1 MAKVTAKLVRF
12 VLALFLAFGLS
23 LPAAPTIPAAAR
35 THETTIPVQ
44 LLGINDFHGNLDTV
58 AKDPSGNPIGG
69 ADYLAANLNQAT
81 RAFLTAHPHATTNNS
96 IRVEDGDM
104 VGASPAVSG
113 LLQDEPTMKAL
124 QAMKFQVGT
133 LGNHEFDEG
142 LPEFKRILD
151 GKKPTPK
158 NKYENSDGVDIVGNY
173 PQVKSKMDIVSANV
187 IDKRTGRIPEGFKPY
202 TIKTVKS
209 GGHKIRIGFIG
220 LITTKATT
228 VILHSQIVHLD
239 FLNEAETIV
248 KYEKIL
254 RAQGVHAIVV
264 LDHTGAAST
273 GTPAGGSDGSV
284 SGDAVT
290 VMNQVNQQDPNNSV
304 DVFFAGHSHQF
315 ADGVVGSTRIVQAL
329 SFGRAFDD
337 VWGELST
344 KTGDFVTTPDASVKY
359 NERNGVVPDPQVAHI
374 VKDAEQRVAPIIT
387 SVIGYARNPIYSR
400 SGNGFDPE
408 TEVGDL
414 VTDAQLFEAN
424 EEGKNVDFAIT
435 NNGGIRSDLITTPT
449 SDGGNAIT
457 WGAAQA
463 VQPFGN
469 FLQIVEMSG
478 RDIVTALNQQYD
490 DNLYYL
496 QVAGL
501 KYQYAPSPDDPL
513 YKYKVVNIT
522 TDNGQPFDLNRTYRV
537 VINDFLYGGG
547 DGFSVFTKGHMVD
560 TLNGLDTDVF
570 VQYFKD
576 QTAAGQV
583 IDPQV
588 TNRRVLVD
596 STSFLGE

>member
-1 MAKVTAKLVRF
+1 MTKVLTKAARLG
-12 VLALFLAFGLS
+12 LALLLAFAFSLPVIPA
-23 LPAAPTIPAAAR
+23 LPAAAK

-69 ADYLAANLNQAT
+69 ADYLAANLNLAARSFIAAHPQAT
-81 RAFLTAHPHATTNNS
+81 GNNS

-158 NKYENSDGVDIVGNY
+158 NKYADSDGVDIVGNY
-173 PQVKSKMDIVSANV
+173 PQVKSKMAIVAANV
-187 IDKRTGRIPEGFKPY
+187 VDRQTGKVPEGFKPY

-209 GGHKIRIGFIG
+209 NGHKVRIGFIG

-228 VILHSQIVHLD
+228 VILHSQIVNLD
-239 FLNEAETIV
+239 FLNEADTIV

-264 LDHTGAAST
+264 LDHTGAVSP
-273 GTPAGGSDGSV
+273 GSPAGGSDGSV
-284 SGDAVT
+284 SGDAVD
-290 VMNQVNQQDPNNSV
+290 VMRQVNQEDPNNSV
-304 DVFFAGHSHQF
+304 DLFFAGHSHQF
-315 ADGVVGSTRIVQAL
+315 ANGVVGSTRIVQAL
-329 SFGRAFDD
+329 YAGRAFDD
-337 VWGELST
+337 VQGELST
-344 KTGDFVTTPDASVKY
+344 KTNDFVATPAATVKY
-359 NERNGVVPDPQVAHI
+359 NERNGVVPDAQVTHI
-374 VKDAEQRVAPIIT
+374 VKDAEQRVTPIIS
-387 SVIGYARNPIYSR
+387 SVIGYAKNPAYSR
-400 SGNGFDPE
+400 SGTGVAPE
-408 TEVGDL
+408 TAVGDL

-424 EEGKNVDFAIT
+424 KEGKNVDFAMT

-449 SDGGNAIT
+449 SDGRNAIT

-478 RDIVTALNQQYD
+478 QDIVTALNQQYD
-490 DNLYYL
+490 DNLYFL
-496 QVAGL
+496 QIAGL
-501 KYQYAPSPDDPL
+501 TYQYAPSPSDPL
-513 YKYKVVNIT
+513 YKYKVVGIK
-522 TDNGQPFDLNRTYRV
+522 TDNGQPFDLTKTYRV
-537 VINDFLYGGG
+537 AINDFLYGGG
-547 DGFSVFTKGHMVD
+547 DGFSIFTNGHMVD

-576 QTAAGQV
+576 QNAAGQV

-588 TNRRVLVD
+588 SNRRVLVN
-596 STSFLGE
+596 STSFLGN

>member
-1 MAKVTAKLVRF
+1 MTKVITKAARF
-12 VLALFLAFGLS
+12 GLALLLAFALS
-23 LPAAPTIPAAAR
+23 LPVVPVAPAAAKAK
-35 THETTIPVQ
+35 ESTIPVQ

-58 AKDPSGNPIGG
+58 ARDPNGNPIGG

-81 RAFLTAHPHATTNNS
+81 EAFIAAHPHATKHHS
-96 IRVEDGDM
+96 IRVEAGDM

-124 QAMKFQVGT
+124 QSMKFQVGT

-142 LPEFKRILD
+142 LPEFKRILN

-158 NKYENSDGVDIVGNY
+158 NKYANSDGVDIVGDY
-173 PQVKSKMDIVSANV
+173 PQVKSHMDIVAANV
-187 IDKRTGRIPEGFKPY
+187 VDKRTGMIPEGFKPY

-209 GGHKIRIGFIG
+209 RGHKVRVGFIG

-228 VILHSQIVHLD
+228 VILHSQIVNLD
-239 FLNEAETIV
+239 FLNETDTIV

-254 RAQGVHAIVV
+254 RARGVHAIVV
-264 LDHTGAAST
+264 LDHTAAVSP
-273 GTPAGGSDGSV
+273 GSPAGGSDGSV
-284 SGDAVT
+284 SGDAAD
-290 VMNQVNQQDPNNSV
+290 VMRQVNQKDPNNSV

-315 ADGVVGSTRIVQAL
+315 ANGVIGSTRIVQAL

-337 VWGELST
+337 VQGELST
-344 KTGDFVTTPDASVKY
+344 KTKDFVSTPDATVKY
-359 NERNGVVPDPQVAHI
+359 NERNGVVPDPEVAYI
-374 VKDAEQRVAPIIT
+374 VKDAQQRVAPMIS
-387 SVIGYARNPIYSR
+387 SVIGYARNPVYFR
-400 SGNGFDPE
+400 SGTGFDPE

-424 EEGKNVDFAIT
+424 KEGKNVDFAIT
-435 NNGGIRSDLITTPT
+435 NNGGIRSDLISTPT
-449 SDGGNAIT
+449 PDGRNAIT

-469 FLQIVEMSG
+469 FLQIVELSG

-490 DNLYYL
+490 DDLYFL
-496 QVAGL
+496 QAAGL
-501 KYQYAPSPDDPL
+501 SYQYAPSPGDPL
-513 YKYKVVNIT
+513 FKYKVVNIT
-522 TDNGQPFDLNRTYRV
+522 TASGQPFDLNKTYRV

-547 DGFSVFTKGHMVD
+547 DGFSVFTKGNIVD

-576 QTAAGQV
+576 QTAAGHL

-588 TNRRVLVD
+588 TNRRTLVN
-596 STSFLGE
+596 STDFLGE

>member
-1 MAKVTAKLVRF
+1 MTKVIIKAARF
-12 VLALFLAFGLS
+12 GLALLLAFALS
-23 LPAAPTIPAAAR
+23 LPVVPALPAAAKAK
-35 THETTIPVQ
+35 ETTIPIQ

-58 AKDPSGNPIGG
+58 AKDPGGNPIGG

-81 RAFLTAHPHATTNNS
+81 RAFMAAHPHATKNNS
-96 IRVEDGDM
+96 IRVENGDM

-151 GKKPTPK
+151 GKKPAPK
-158 NKYENSDGVDIVGNY
+158 NKYASSDGVDIVGNY
-173 PQVKSKMDIVSANV
+173 PQVKSQMDIVAANV
-187 IDKRTGRIPEGFKPY
+187 VDRQTGKIPEGFKPY

-209 GGHKIRIGFIG
+209 SGHKIRVGFIG
-220 LITTKATT
+220 LITTRATT
-228 VILHSQIVHLD
+228 VILHSQIVNLD
-239 FLNEAETIV
+239 FLNETDTIV

-254 RAQGVHAIVV
+254 RARGVHAIVV
-264 LDHTGAAST
+264 LDHTAAVSP
-273 GTPAGGSDGSV
+273 GSPAGGSDGSV
-284 SGDAVT
+284 SGDAAD
-290 VMNQVNQQDPNNSV
+290 VMRQVNQKDPNNSV

-315 ADGVVGSTRIVQAL
+315 ANGVIGSTRIIQAL

-337 VWGELST
+337 VQGELST
-344 KTGDFVTTPDASVKY
+344 KTKDFVSAPDAAVKY
-359 NERNGVVPDPQVAHI
+359 NERSGIVPDPEVAHI
-374 VKDAEQRVAPIIT
+374 VKDAEQRVAPLIS
-387 SVIGYARNPIYSR
+387 SVIGYAKNPVYSR
-400 SGNGFDPE
+400 SGTGFDPE

-424 EEGKNVDFAIT
+424 QEGKSVDFAIT
-435 NNGGIRSDLITTPT
+435 NNGGIRSDLITTPAA
-449 SDGGNAIT
+449 DGRNAIT

-469 FLQIVEMSG
+469 FLQIVELSG
-478 RDIVTALNQQYD
+478 RDLVTALNQQYD
-490 DNLYYL
+490 DSLYYL
-496 QVAGL
+496 QIAGL
-501 KYQYAPSPDDPL
+501 SYQYAPSPDDPL
-513 YKYKVVNIT
+513 YKYKVVGIT
-522 TDNGQPFDLNRTYRV
+522 TADGQPFDLNKTYRV
-537 VINDFLYGGG
+537 VINDFLFGGG

-570 VQYFKD
+570 VQYIKD

-588 TNRRVLVD
+588 TGRRVLVN
-596 STSFLGE
+596 STDFLGN